1 MKNRRLRKFIKN
13 MSALLAVSVFL
24 SGCSAE
30 NNILTALI
38 DDQNDRIEQ
47 EQNTN
52 PTKHPG
58 IYDSE
63 DVAVV
68 VKKDMEAGT
77 VQFQNVST
85 SRRYTLSYSGITTLY
100 DKNDQALTMEQLKE
114 GSVVTVRFYKP
125 EKSLSYVKENP
136 DCISYSN
143 VRNYEMDLRNG
154 TISIGN
160 ELYNISGHV
169 VVVSDGR
176 ETDMMEVNQV
186 DELSVWG
193 YKNMIYGIHVEKGH
207 GYLRLQNEDYFV
219 NGWIDVGDRVIRK
232 VAEDMLLV
240 VPEGTYPVTVSHKG
254 SSATQ
259 EITFARNEEMAWDLG
274 DVEITVVQKGKIIF
288 TLTPVTAK
296 VMIDGRE
303 VNVSKPVELEYGLH
317 QMRIIAEGYDT
328 VAQYIKVGEPSANIS
343 VELEKSE
350 ESTQEETSETPETK
364 ASKESEGEDD
374 EEEEEKTSKK
384 YQTKSSYEDDEEDDD
399 EEESSEKKDENEEP
413 EDSKNAVVSSSG
425 KYRVYIDAPEGAEA
439 YLDGSYIG
447 IVPISFSKKEG
458 SYVVTLR
465 RTGYQPRSYTL
476 QIDNEQKDV
485 NYSFT
490 ELMKL
495 EEQNKCLKNHKK

>member
-13 MSALLAVSVFL
+13 LSALLAVSVFL

-68 VKKDMEAGT
+68 VKKDLEAGT

-364 ASKESEGEDD
+364 ASKESEEEDD

-399 EEESSEKKDENEEP
+399 EEESSEKKDEDEEP

-495 EEQNKCLKNHKK
+495 EE